1 MMASANFAR
10 FIMFGEACRGD
21 QFMSDAWEE
30 LAELE
35 AIAAIMITR
44 TIEESARV
52 DEVPDVSFDEKS
64 GGAQ

>member
-1 MMASANFAR
+1 
-10 FIMFGEACRGD
+10 MFGEACRGD
-21 QFMSDAWEE
+21 QYMSDAWEE

-35 AIAAIMITR
+35 AIAAIIITR

-64 GGAQ
+64 GGA